1 MSVTPFKLLN
11 ESELQQIGTA
21 LAPAVARWREDWL
34 GDAGDGRLAAVPAS
48 QLAADPGGGRDARTV
63 VSALDDRNWVAV
75 LGGPGLYGALAANLA
90 GQVEGALAVPGEVTP
105 VLGGALDE
113 CLDALCGEVLRAFA
127 SPSAAAVHGRALP
140 DLAGRRGSG
149 AAAASVNVDGERLR
163 IVLSASLVLEV
174 VSAPKRSI
182 RGGLVSRLESIR
194 NRRLKVRVDAG
205 GVELDIASLCSIVP
219 GDVILLDSGTHSV
232 FTLSGAGGEP
242 IGSGH
247 LGALEGRKALQ
258 LTS

>member
-11 ESELQQIGTA
+11 ESELLRIGTA

-48 QLAADPGGGRDARTV
+48 ELTADAGGRGARTV
-63 VSALDDRNWVAV
+63 VGALDERKWVAAV
-75 LGGPGLYGALAANLA
+75 AGPGLYGALAANLA
-90 GQVEGALAVPGEVTP
+90 GQVDGADAVPGEVTP